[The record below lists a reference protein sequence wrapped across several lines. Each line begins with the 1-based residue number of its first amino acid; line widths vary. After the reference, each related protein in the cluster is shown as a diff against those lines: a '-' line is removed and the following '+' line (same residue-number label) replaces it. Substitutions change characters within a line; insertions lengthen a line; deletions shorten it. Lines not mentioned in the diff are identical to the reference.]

1 MQQNISCDFVEMQ
14 IIFSILR
21 NFWKICVSD
30 LEFRIFNILL
40 LITGMHSHSG
50 KFCLNEMLI
59 PDKYLET
66 RTPKYV
72 LASLPG
78 AAAVMLRM
86 WVLNE
91 LWNVG

>member
-1 MQQNISCDFVEMQ
+1 MQQNLSCDFVEMQ
-14 IIFSILR
+14 IIFSIL
-21 NFWKICVSD
+21 SY
-30 LEFRIFNILL
+30 LEFLENLHFRFRIFNILL

-59 PDKYLET
+59 PDQYLET
-66 RTPKYV
+66 RTV

-78 AAAVMLRM
+78 TAAVMLRM

-91 LWNVG
+91 IWNVG